1 MHFPKYSTSSLANRY
16 GELIATAT
24 VHVARMKKGNMTRV
38 HYLTDIDLEEV
49 VDLLAKITQLGTL
62 LKDYY
67 DPQQT

>member
-1 MHFPKYSTSSLANRY
+1 
-16 GELIATAT
+16 
-24 VHVARMKKGNMTRV
+24 MKKGNMTWV